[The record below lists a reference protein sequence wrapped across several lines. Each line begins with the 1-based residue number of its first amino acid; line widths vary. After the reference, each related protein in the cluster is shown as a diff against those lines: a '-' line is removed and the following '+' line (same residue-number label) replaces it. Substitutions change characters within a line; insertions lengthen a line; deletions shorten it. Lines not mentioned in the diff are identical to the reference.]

1 LKASLAMPTGERTH
15 MDKKYDEMDD
25 EEKATFNL
33 FDAAD
38 GDYDELEDDF
48 VFIAN
53 EGMPLLVPEEDD

>member
-1 LKASLAMPTGERTH
+1 MIL
-15 MDKKYDEMDD
+15 
-25 EEKATFNL
+25 EKATFNL
-33 FDAAD
+33 FDAAV